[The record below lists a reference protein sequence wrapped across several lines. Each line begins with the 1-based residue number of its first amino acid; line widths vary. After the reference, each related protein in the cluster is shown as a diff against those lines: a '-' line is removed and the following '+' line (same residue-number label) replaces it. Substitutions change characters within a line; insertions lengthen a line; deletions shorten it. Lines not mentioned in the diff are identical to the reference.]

1 MTRFLICSIAVAV
14 FVAQPVFGADL
25 VDILHRAQE
34 HDAHWAAAR
43 AARAAGE
50 EKRSQATA
58 LFMPTLSLTGNY
70 QSQHSDVEYKG
81 TTPFTAGDNRY
92 ETGDYGANLTLPLFR
107 AQNIA
112 QSGQLR
118 SQAALAGRQYDQARQ
133 EFLLRV
139 AQSYFEVQ
147 IASDSLELTEAEI
160 VALIEQRNQADAR
173 FRAGVGTVTDL
184 HDAKSRL
191 ALANARRI
199 AAQNELALKRQALAR
214 VAGPT
219 TEALAGLGPET
230 RLTPPSPNAVE
241 PWIEQ
246 ARSRNPVLLAQ
257 DEAVRVAERE
267 VDRNR
272 GAHYPTLDAVAAYSH
287 SRSTG
292 SLYTDVGSEINSRRA
307 GVELQLPLFQG
318 GATASRVREAL
329 ANLERTRSERED
341 TLRQVEALVRE
352 AFLSLE
358 HGRALTESLNEAIF
372 AAEQLADSARLGMQA
387 GLRTRSDVL
396 DAEQRLFGARREY
409 TKARYDYLL
418 NLLRLQAAAG
428 SLDEQAV
435 AAVNRFLNVP
445 PLHSTDSATP
455 AVYPADSHFR
465 PAASKP

>member
-1 MTRFLICSIAVAV
+1 MKRLLVYSLAIAAYVP
-14 FVAQPVFGADL
+14 QPVFGADL
-25 VDILHRAQE
+25 VEILRRAQE
-34 HDAHWAAAR
+34 HDARWAAAR

-58 LFMPTLSLTGNY
+58 LFMPSLSLTGNY

-81 TTPFTAGDNRY
+81 ATPFTAGDNRY

-112 QSGQLR
+112 QFGQLR
-118 SQAALAGRQYDQARQ
+118 AQAALAGRQYDQALQ

-147 IASDSLELTEAEI
+147 TADDGLKLTEAEI
-160 VALIEQRNQADAR
+160 VALTEQRNQADAR
-173 FRAGVGTVTDL
+173 FRAGVGTITDL

-199 AAQNELALKRQALAR
+199 AAQNELALKHQALVR

-219 TEALAGLGPET
+219 AEALAGLGPET
-230 RLTPPSPNAVE
+230 RLTPPNPNAVE
-241 PWIEQ
+241 PWIER
-246 ARSRNPVLLAQ
+246 ARTRNPAVLAQ

-272 GAHYPTLDAVAAYSH
+272 GAHYPTIDAVAAYSH

-318 GATASRVREAL
+318 GAVASRVREAL
-329 ANLERTRSERED
+329 ANLDRTRSERED
-341 TLRQVEALVRE
+341 TLRQVEALARE

-358 HGRALTESLNEAIF
+358 HGRALIESLDEAIF

-387 GLRTRSDVL
+387 GLRTRTDLL
-396 DAEQRLFGARREY
+396 DAEQRLFSVRREVA
-409 TKARYDYLL
+409 KARYDYLL

-428 SLDEQAV
+428 SLDEETIAT
-435 AAVNRFLNVP
+435 VNRFLQ
-445 PLHSTDSATP
+445 
-455 AVYPADSHFR
+455 
-465 PAASKP
+465 